1 MSKQKHQSKS
11 FMALAA
17 ADLIIIA
24 LGVCLIAWA
33 GQFTSIISI
42 IIGILFGLYGLYD
55 ILAYLRA
62 KESNRDISRVIAGIA
77 LLAGGAFLILQ
88 NGFIKDFIS
97 VFVGIC
103 IIVESLSKLQDTM
116 ALKSAGFKDYKRPL
130 IFSIIGIVCG
140 VLCVVG
146 KIIVPNL
153 FLQILGVMMI
163 IFSVSNIVTANI
175 LGKNDTATKTR
186 SAAADQ
192 KAKSATEA
200 ETTKK

>member
-1 MSKQKHQSKS
+1 
-11 FMALAA
+11 MALAA

-42 IIGILFGLYGLYD
+42 VIGILFGLYGLYD

>member
-175 LGKNDTATKTR
+175 LGKNDTAAKTR

>member
-1 MSKQKHQSKS
+1 
-11 FMALAA
+11 MALAA

-42 IIGILFGLYGLYD
+42 VIGILFGLYGLYD

-103 IIVESLSKLQDTM
+103 IIVESLSKFQDTM

>member
-1 MSKQKHQSKS
+1 
-11 FMALAA
+11 MALAA

-42 IIGILFGLYGLYD
+42 VIGILFGLYGLYD

-62 KESNRDISRVIAGIA
+62 KESNRDISRVIAGIT

-103 IIVESLSKLQDTM
+103 IIVESLSKFQDTM

-175 LGKNDTATKTR
+175 LGKNDTAAKTR

>member
-1 MSKQKHQSKS
+1 
-11 FMALAA
+11 MALAA

>member
-42 IIGILFGLYGLYD
+42 VIGILFGLYGLYD

>member
-1 MSKQKHQSKS
+1 
-11 FMALAA
+11 MALAA

-42 IIGILFGLYGLYD
+42 VIGILFGLYGLYD

-103 IIVESLSKLQDTM
+103 IIVESLSKFQDTM

-163 IFSVSNIVTANI
+163 IFSVSNIVTAHI
-175 LGKNDTATKTR
+175 LGKNDTAAKTR

>member
-1 MSKQKHQSKS
+1 
-11 FMALAA
+11 MALAA

-175 LGKNDTATKTR
+175 LGKNDTAAKTR

>member
-1 MSKQKHQSKS
+1 
-11 FMALAA
+11 MALAA

-77 LLAGGAFLILQ
+77 LLANGAFLILQ
-88 NGFIKDFIS
+88 NNFIKDFIS

-103 IIVESLSKLQDTM
+103 IIVESLSKFQDTM

>member
-42 IIGILFGLYGLYD
+42 VIGILFGLYGLYD

-62 KESNRDISRVIAGIA
+62 KESNRDISRVIAGIT

-103 IIVESLSKLQDTM
+103 IIVESLSKFQDTM

-175 LGKNDTATKTR
+175 LGKNDTAAKTR

>member
-1 MSKQKHQSKS
+1 
-11 FMALAA
+11 MALAA

-42 IIGILFGLYGLYD
+42 VIGILFGLYGLYD

-175 LGKNDTATKTR
+175 LGKNDTAAKTR

>member
-42 IIGILFGLYGLYD
+42 VIGILFGLYGLYD

-175 LGKNDTATKTR
+175 LGKNDTAAKTR

>member
-42 IIGILFGLYGLYD
+42 VIGILFGLYGLYD

-103 IIVESLSKLQDTM
+103 IIVESLSKFQDTM

>member
-42 IIGILFGLYGLYD
+42 VIGILFGLYGLYD

-103 IIVESLSKLQDTM
+103 IIVESLSKFQDTM

-175 LGKNDTATKTR
+175 LGKNDTAAKTR